1 MQQDSQPP
9 APASPAD
16 DPRPQPP
23 REPDVFDCCGNECGD
38 ACVWTI
44 HQRLK
49 KEYEEALDAWLLR
62 QL

>member
-1 MQQDSQPP
+1 MLHDPLS
-9 APASPAD
+9 D
-16 DPRPQPP
+16 DPRPEPP

-44 HQRLK
+44 HRLA
-49 KEYEEALDAWLLR
+49 KEKYEADLQAWLLR